1 MISKALNLK
10 NIKHAKAR
18 LSKLA
23 NKKTLT
29 KSDIVEVKK
38 IAQFEKKYPDQNNV
52 PRPPHWSGWRILP
65 KEIEFWLDG
74 EGRIHE
80 RLNYINNDSKWT
92 KEILYP

>member
-38 IAQFEKKYPDQNNV
+38 IAQFELKALNSVTKKRGKAFVASKILGNPSKTARSVYKKAGIKIV
-52 PRPPHWSGWRILP
+52 PNRV
-65 KEIEFWLDG
+65 K
-74 EGRIHE
+74 
-80 RLNYINNDSKWT
+80 
-92 KEILYP
+92 

>member
-38 IAQFEKKYPDQNNV
+38 IAQFELKAIDSVMKKRGKAFVGSP
-52 PRPPHWSGWRILP
+52 
-65 KEIEFWLDG
+65 
-74 EGRIHE
+74 
-80 RLNYINNDSKWT
+80 SKT
-92 KEILYP
+92 ARSVYKKAGIKR